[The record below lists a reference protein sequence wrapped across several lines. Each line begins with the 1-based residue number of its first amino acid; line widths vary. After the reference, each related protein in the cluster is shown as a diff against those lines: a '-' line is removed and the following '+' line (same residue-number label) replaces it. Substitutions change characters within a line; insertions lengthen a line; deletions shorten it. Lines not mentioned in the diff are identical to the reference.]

1 MKLLHAGC
9 GSSALPDIF
18 EGRYEEVRLDIDPAA
33 RADIVASITDMGDI
47 GAFDAVYSSHC
58 IEHLYPDE
66 VGKALGEF
74 FRVCAPGGHVIVI
87 VPDLEGVE
95 ATDEIILESAIGPL
109 SGLDL
114 IYGCRFDRHRP
125 YMAHHS
131 GFVSKTLERALRE
144 AGFARVD
151 MKRLPEHNLMAIA
164 RKQCSPSA

>member
-1 MKLLHAGC
+1 MRLLHAGC

-18 EGRYEEVRLDIDPAA
+18 NGRYEEVRLDIDPEAK
-33 RADIVASITDMGDI
+33 ADIFASITDMGEV
-47 GAFDAVYSSHC
+47 GEFDAVYSSHC

-66 VGKALGEF
+66 VGEALREF
-74 FRVCAPGGHVIVI
+74 YRATKPGGSAIVI

-95 ATDEIILESAIGPL
+95 PTDEIILESAIGPL

-131 GFVSKTLERALRE
+131 GFVSATLEKAMRD
-144 AGFARVD
+144 AGFAEVT
-151 MKRLPEHNLMAIA
+151 MKRLPEHNLMAVG
-164 RKQCSPSA
+164 RKQ